1 MTSALS
7 SGRINPL
14 KRSCNYRTKLF
25 LELRFG
31 NKGKE
36 TYQAAG
42 WEDGAS
48 TDGLSWPGTDSRRC
62 YVSST
67 TIAAHASGRT
77 VNQNPLAFAQSL
89 LIDEFRKRTPRHE
102 ALLADL
108 ETALTANAD
117 FLGLKKPVS

>member
-1 MTSALS
+1 MVRSECDDCALS
-7 SGRINPL
+7 SGRINPV

-36 TYQAAG
+36 KYQAAG

-62 YVSST
+62 YVS
-67 TIAAHASGRT
+67 
-77 VNQNPLAFAQSL
+77 FDDDL
-89 LIDEFRKRTPRHE
+89 LGGSIE
-102 ALLADL
+102 
-108 ETALTANAD
+108 
-117 FLGLKKPVS
+117 V